1 MMGESIINN
10 RVVAV
15 ETSVLNMEG
24 MVSSL
29 AMSIQTLLLQLQ
41 QNQQQPPLGNAAE
54 LPESLAPGAW
64 SQ

>member
-10 RVVAV
+10 RVAAV

-29 AMSIQTLLLQLQ
+29 ATSIQTLLLQLQ

>member
-10 RVVAV
+10 RVAAV